1 MPKKIEWSLSIG
13 LVGCR
18 VTGEFEVTNDLLDS
32 ELEEMVRDEV
42 MNHVEWNYT
51 VDGEPA

>member
-18 VTGEFEVTNDLLDS
+18 VTGQFEVDDEVTEA
-32 ELEEMVRDEV
+32 ELEEYVRDEV
-42 MNHVEWNYT
+42 MQRVEWNYT